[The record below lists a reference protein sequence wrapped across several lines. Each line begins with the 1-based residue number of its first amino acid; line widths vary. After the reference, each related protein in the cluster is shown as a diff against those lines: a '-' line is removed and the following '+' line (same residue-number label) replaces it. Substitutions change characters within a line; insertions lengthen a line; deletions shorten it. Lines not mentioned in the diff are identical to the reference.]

1 MPGALIVEVE
11 GHGKEDREKPGEAK
25 EAVEVVLVEPP

>member
-11 GHGKEDREKPGEAK
+11 GHGQQDGEEPGESK

>member
-11 GHGKEDREKPGEAK
+11 RHGQQDGEQPGEAK